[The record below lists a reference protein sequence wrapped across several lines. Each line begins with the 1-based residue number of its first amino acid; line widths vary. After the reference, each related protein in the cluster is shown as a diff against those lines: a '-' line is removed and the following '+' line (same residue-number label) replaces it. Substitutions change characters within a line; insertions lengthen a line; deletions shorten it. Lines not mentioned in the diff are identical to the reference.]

1 MSPESVSG
9 SSDQLSQSWPHIR
22 AIFMSTD
29 SVFRDLYLEAQVHA
43 VGRSEIAGEYTP
55 SHGCKILLVVVY

>member
-9 SSDQLSQSWPHIR
+9 SDQLSQSWPHIR

-29 SVFRDLYLEAQVHA
+29 SAFRDLYLEAQIHA
-43 VGRSEIAGEYTP
+43 AGRSGIAGEYTL
-55 SHGCKILLVVVY
+55 SHACKVLLVIGY